1 MSEFH
6 KNLRCSSSGAFETQ
20 IQLLT
25 DAYEQQLGRLPVW
38 LYELNA
44 ERIVSLLACC
54 IRIGMPLSVED
65 ALEADEAER
74 KAQALKDLRRPRGK
88 A

>member
-1 MSEFH
+1 MSEFQ
-6 KNLRCSSSGAFETQ
+6 KNQGYSSSGAFETQ
-20 IQLLT
+20 MQLLT
-25 DAYEQQLGRLPVW
+25 DEYQKQLGPLPVW
-38 LYELNA
+38 LHELNA

-65 ALEADEAER
+65 ALKADEAVR